1 MRRELEAGAANAV
14 LEREQTLAAERA
26 SVRAEAERVVEERM
40 ALRSAERLE
49 EQRRESAARLGD
61 VMQDLE
67 EARKRV
73 ESAALKERELLR
85 RERDLVEA
93 RTAIDLETERRM
105 VAERSKIQADAEAQ
119 AAARISLVQEQ
130 ARLREKEQEE
140 KTAQLQRSV
149 DALQQR
155 LTQGPQQAQGEAQ
168 ERVLK
173 DILVE
178 AFGED
183 YIEDVEKGVRGAD
196 LVHRVYSASGAECGT
211 ILWESKRTQGWSEG
225 WLEKL
230 RDDQRA
236 IGAAC
241 AIIVTQALPLGVKS
255 FAVVDGVWV
264 CGWSYAS
271 ALATAL
277 RMGMH
282 DLHQARRT
290 TEGRDTKMHLLYDYL
305 IGHEFRNR
313 ITGVIESMVSLQEQ
327 LQHEQRAFT
336 RIWKKRG
343 TMLTRAITQIGSV
356 HGDLEGIVGSELAEL
371 APLALPSGTRALGAG
386 EQDEPGDGDL
396 LPTNPVLSPA
406 ASVA

>member
-1 MRRELEAGAANAV
+1 MHDQVSCPKCGNEFAVGAALHGQVRVQLQGEMHVELQRRLDEAKARSDQELADAREREAAAAAAKEAELLRMRRELEAEAANAV

-49 EQRRESAARLGD
+49 QERRESAARLGD

-85 RERDLVEA
+85 RERELTEA
-93 RTAIDLETERRM
+93 RSTIDLETERRM

-130 ARLREKEQEE
+130 ARLRDKEQEE

-168 ERVLK
+168 ELVLK

-183 YIEDVEKGVRGAD
+183 CIEDVEKGVRGAD
-196 LVHRVYSASGAECGT
+196 LAHRVYSASGAECGT
-211 ILWESKRTQGWSEG
+211 ILWESSVRRAGRKAAVQRRGAAQRGGRNGEAAIELDEREVVAAGGGLSVVVDHLAARQDGRAGTRGERHRRG
-225 WLEKL
+225 VGVADVVGERL
-230 RDDQRA
+230 RALVACVALAQRA
-236 IGAAC
+236 
-241 AIIVTQALPLGVKS
+241 
-255 FAVVDGVWV
+255 
-264 CGWSYAS
+264 YR
-271 ALATAL
+271 LA
-277 RMGMH
+277 
-282 DLHQARRT
+282 
-290 TEGRDTKMHLLYDYL
+290 
-305 IGHEFRNR
+305 
-313 ITGVIESMVSLQEQ
+313 
-327 LQHEQRAFT
+327 
-336 RIWKKRG
+336 
-343 TMLTRAITQIGSV
+343 
-356 HGDLEGIVGSELAEL
+356 
-371 APLALPSGTRALGAG
+371 
-386 EQDEPGDGDL
+386 
-396 LPTNPVLSPA
+396 
-406 ASVA
+406 